1 MIMEVGSQ
9 WYNRIASEISGYQI
23 TLGQKDSRKY
33 KLDQLLRIAKRVD
46 DFSGICGECQG
57 YQQQITKLVQDL
69 SMMVQ
74 IPDDEGLK
82 KHIKAT
88 TDLTEYLK
96 KVHKL
101 VDKGHYVGMGIGIGM
116 AIGGGIGAA
125 LGAVADSPGIGI
137 GIGIALGAAVGA
149 LLDKKAKDEGKVI

>member
-1 MIMEVGSQ
+1 MTMEVGSQ

-33 KLDQLLRIAKRVD
+33 KLDQLLRIARRID
-46 DFSGICGECQG
+46 DFSGICTQCHG
-57 YQQQITKLVQDL
+57 YQKEISKLVQDL

-74 IPDDEGLK
+74 MPDDEGLK
-82 KHIKAT
+82 KHIRAI
-88 TDLTEYLK
+88 TDLTEHLK
-96 KVHKL
+96 KIHKL